1 MAEKKSLQKLT
12 VEQAV
17 ERMEEI
23 QEIIQ
28 KGEISLNESVALFE
42 EAANLYSFC
51 NEKLNALD
59 DRVKILSKNAD
70 GKLEAVP
77 FETDEE

>member
-42 EAANLYSFC
+42 AAANLYSFC
-51 NEKLNALD
+51 NEKLTALE